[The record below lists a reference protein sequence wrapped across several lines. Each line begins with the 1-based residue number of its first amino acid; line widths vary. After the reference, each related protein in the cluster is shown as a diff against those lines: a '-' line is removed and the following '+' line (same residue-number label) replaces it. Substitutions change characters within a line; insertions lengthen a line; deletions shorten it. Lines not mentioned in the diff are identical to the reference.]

1 MTDNNLF
8 DFAFFGAVPYDH
20 LLRGRTGAFV
30 DVLRRIGYYVY
41 YFEIPPASV
50 LQYVKEPTF
59 HKRGLINFFSP
70 PIKIQPNLAVFAFP
84 PIIPASRFESGY
96 IRTFNTK
103 RFVQRIKKY
112 YYPLVRERKKPVVA
126 IIVTPYWFDI
136 ISELNFSLICYD
148 CIDDVKVF
156 CKEKHLNYFI
166 NLQRKLIEKSDLVII
181 SAEKLKDDILAIN
194 SQKPITYI
202 PNGVAFDFFS
212 EHKNDSQIA
221 DSLLSFK
228 RPIIGFVGAI
238 FNWIDI
244 TLIKKT
250 AETFS
255 DCSVVLVGP
264 VQDVKIPTLPNLHY
278 LGVKPFSS
286 IPAIINAFD
295 VCLIPFVAGE
305 VSDKVDP
312 IKIYEYL
319 ALGKPVVAI
328 NLPELKRMASL
339 IYFAE
344 SKDDFINAIR
354 KALNENSAELRT
366 LRIKFAQENSW
377 EHRVKKLI
385 EAVSNRITCSEKQK

>member
-1 MTDNNLF
+1 MTDNTLF

-30 DVLRRIGYYVY
+30 DILRKIGYYVY

-50 LQYVKEPTF
+50 LQYIKEPTF
-59 HKRGLINFFSP
+59 NKRGLINFFSP
-70 PIKIQPNLAVFAFP
+70 PIKLSSNLAVFAFP

-103 RFVQRIKKY
+103 RFLHRIRRF
-112 YYPLVRERKKPVVA
+112 YYPLVRKRNKKVVA
-126 IIVTPYWFDI
+126 IVVTPYWFDI
-136 ISELNFSLICYD
+136 INELDFSLICYD

-156 CKEKHLNYFI
+156 CKEKHLSYFI
-166 NLQRKLIEKSDLVII
+166 SLQRKLIDKSDLIII
-181 SAEKLKDDILAIN
+181 SAQKLKDDIFAIN
-194 SQKPITYI
+194 PQKPITYI
-202 PNGVAFDFFS
+202 PNGVDFDFFL
-212 EHKNDSQIA
+212 EHKNDTQIT
-221 DSLLSFK
+221 DSLKSFK

-244 TLIKKT
+244 ALIKKT

-264 VQDVKIPTLPNLHY
+264 VQDVKIPTLPNLYY

-286 IPAIINAFD
+286 IPATINAFD

-305 VSDKVDP
+305 VSEKVDP
-312 IKIYEYL
+312 IKVYEYL

-328 NLPELKRMASL
+328 NLPELKRMESL
-339 IYFAE
+339 IYLAE
-344 SKDDFINAIR
+344 NKDDFINAIR
-354 KALNENSAELRT
+354 KALNENSPELRAV
-366 LRIKFAQENSW
+366 RIKFAQENSW
-377 EHRVKKLI
+377 EQRVKKLI
-385 EAVSNRITCSEKQK
+385 ETISNHIA